1 MIKINNLSYSDVI
14 NNFNLEI
21 NNEVVCLIGPSGC
34 GKTTLFKILIN
45 QIKNYE
51 GNINIMKPG
60 YLPQNNLLL
69 NHLTVEEN
77 IKLVTNIDVTPFVTK
92 FNLDKNKYP
101 TELSGG
107 MKSKVSILRTLL
119 MGSDTILFDE
129 PFTGIDV
136 ITKYELLPWLKE
148 QINNKHVFYITH
160 DIHEALEISDRIITV
175 DHNMNITSNKKT
187 STTNFEEIISKLK
200 RMSIK

>member
-1 MIKINNLSYSDVI
+1 MIRINNLNYDNLI
-14 NNFNLEI
+14 TNFNLEI
-21 NNEVVCLIGPSGC
+21 TNEVVCLIGPSGC

-45 QIKNYE
+45 QVKDYT
-51 GNINIMKPG
+51 GDINIVKPG

-77 IKLVTNIDVTPFVTK
+77 IKLVTDMDVTLYTEK
-92 FNLDKNKYP
+92 FNLDKTKYP
-101 TELSGG
+101 PELSGG

-148 QINNKHVFYITH
+148 QIKDKHVFYITH

-175 DHNMNITSNKKT
+175 DSNMNITSDNKT
-187 STTNFEEIISKLK
+187 SETNFEEIIKK
-200 RMSIK
+200 MKV

>member
-1 MIKINNLSYSDVI
+1 MIKINNLNYNELI
-14 NNFNLEI
+14 NDFNLEI

-45 QIKNYE
+45 QVKDYT
-51 GNINIMKPG
+51 GSINIVKPG

-69 NHLTVEEN
+69 DHLTVEAN
-77 IKLVTNIDVTPFVTK
+77 IKLVTNIDVTPYTEK
-92 FNLDKNKYP
+92 FNLDKNMYP

-175 DHNMNITSNKKT
+175 DNKMNITSNFKT
-187 STTNFEEIISKLK
+187 SETNFEEIIKK
-200 RMSIK
+200 MKVQ